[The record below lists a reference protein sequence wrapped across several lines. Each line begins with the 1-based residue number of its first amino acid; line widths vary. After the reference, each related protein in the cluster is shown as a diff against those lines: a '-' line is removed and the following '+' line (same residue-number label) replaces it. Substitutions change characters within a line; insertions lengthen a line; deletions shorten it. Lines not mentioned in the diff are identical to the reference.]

1 MGRGYE
7 NLPVK
12 APLPFLALA
21 FAALLGGAFAAEPK
35 PESKFTTTDPKKVK
49 VLEDSA
55 RKKNPEGD
63 YFRHLCPGLG
73 GYQVL
78 HLGDDARSW
87 INLQFDGK
95 TTDLRQDTF
104 VACQPGQMPS
114 KANNVVEWRGIQKGK
129 SFVPYAI
136 IYRMGAVLDDA
147 KSTHVETL
155 IIIKLDGA
163 KSRVVGHVPAKEG
176 TEKAEE
182 LADRLCR

>member
-1 MGRGYE
+1 
-7 NLPVK
+7 VK

-21 FAALLGGAFAAEPK
+21 FAALLTGAFAAEPK

-55 RKKNPEGD
+55 RKKNPQGD
-63 YFRHLCPGLG
+63 YFTHLCPGLG
-73 GYQVL
+73 GYKVL
-78 HLGDDARSW
+78 HQGDDARSW

-104 VACQPGQMPS
+104 TACQPGHMPC
-114 KANNVVEWRGIQKGK
+114 KANNVVEWRGVQKGK
-129 SFVPYAI
+129 SFAPYAI
-136 IYRMGAVLDDA
+136 IYRMAAVLDDDGKRA
-147 KSTHVETL
+147 NAETL
-155 IIIKLDGA
+155 IIIKLDGE

>member
-1 MGRGYE
+1 
-7 NLPVK
+7 VK
-12 APLPFLALA
+12 APLSFLA
-21 FAALLGGAFAAEPK
+21 FAFATLLAGAFAAEPK
-35 PESKFTTTDPKKVK
+35 PTSQFTTTDPKKVK

-55 RKKNPEGD
+55 RQKNPEAD
-63 YFRHLCPGLG
+63 YFSHLCPGLG
-73 GYQVL
+73 GYKVL

-95 TTDLRQDTF
+95 TTDLREATF
-104 VACQPGQMPS
+104 AACRPGHMPS
-114 KANNVVEWRGIQKGK
+114 KANHVVEWRGIQKGK

-136 IYRMGAVLDDA
+136 IYRMGAVLDDDG
-147 KSTHVETL
+147 KRTVDTL